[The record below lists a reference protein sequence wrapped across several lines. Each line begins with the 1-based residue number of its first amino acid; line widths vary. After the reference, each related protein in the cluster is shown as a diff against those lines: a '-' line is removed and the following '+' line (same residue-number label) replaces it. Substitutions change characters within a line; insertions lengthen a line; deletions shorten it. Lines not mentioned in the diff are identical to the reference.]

1 MPRIL
6 SAETLYRW
14 HNVMRWRIG
23 ISFALFQRKNDGRW
37 RERIL
42 SMQKKKIKLLSI
54 IIIIAFAVLLVG
66 GVFCGR
72 YYTSQ
77 KKEAEKVEKEKE
89 AQADKEKAK
98 AAEKN
103 AEQATTEKEQTVEE
117 PADTDFVK
125 ITDYIPD
132 IVIDLK
138 YATTDNF
145 TGTVIYDFKDAYLR
159 YGTVK
164 KLAVAQEK
172 FKSMGYY
179 IKIWDAYRPFAA
191 QEKLWQVC
199 PNPRYVANPANGMKA
214 HNLGGTIDMTLVT
227 FDRNEVE
234 MPTAFDDFSLR
245 ADRDYSDVSE
255 TAAGNARM
263 MEGVMA
269 ECGFRGYAGEWW
281 DYSDTT
287 AYEAYD
293 FEP

>member
-1 MPRIL
+1 
-6 SAETLYRW
+6 
-14 HNVMRWRIG
+14 MRWRIG

-103 AEQATTEKEQTVEE
+103 AEQDDTEAQATTEKEQTVEE

-293 FEP
+293 FEL

>member
-1 MPRIL
+1 MNL
-6 SAETLYRW
+6 
-14 HNVMRWRIG
+14 
-23 ISFALFQRKNDGRW
+23 
-37 RERIL
+37 
-42 SMQKKKIKLLSI
+42 QKKKRGFLFLVV
-54 IIIIAFAVLLVG
+54 VLIGLTI
-66 GVFCGR
+66 GVIFYGR
-72 YYTSQ
+72 YQT
-77 KKEAEKVEKEKE
+77 EKVEQEKE
-89 AQADKEKAK
+89 TSIERESRQ
-98 AAEKN
+98 
-103 AEQATTEKEQTVEE
+103 AEQLPEQLPE

-132 IVIDLK
+132 IVVDLK
-138 YATTDNF
+138 YATADNF

-172 FKSMGYY
+172 FKAMGYY

-227 FDRNEVE
+227 FDGNEVE
-234 MPTAFDDFSLR
+234 MPTAFDDFSLK
-245 ADRDYSDVSE
+245 ADRDYSDVPE
-255 TAAGNARM
+255 TAAGNAR
-263 MEGVMA
+263 VMT
-269 ECGFRGYAGEWW
+269 ECGFVGYAGEWW

-287 AYEAYD
+287 AYEACD

>member
-1 MPRIL
+1 MNL
-6 SAETLYRW
+6 
-14 HNVMRWRIG
+14 
-23 ISFALFQRKNDGRW
+23 
-37 RERIL
+37 
-42 SMQKKKIKLLSI
+42 QKKKRGFLFLVV
-54 IIIIAFAVLLVG
+54 VLIGLTI
-66 GVFCGR
+66 GVIFYGR
-72 YYTSQ
+72 YQTVQ
-77 KKEAEKVEKEKE
+77 RKEEKKVEQEKE
-89 AQADKEKAK
+89 TSIERESRQ
-98 AAEKN
+98 
-103 AEQATTEKEQTVEE
+103 AEQLPEQLPE
-117 PADTDFVK
+117 PADTDFVR
-125 ITDYIPD
+125 IMDYIPD

-227 FDRNEVE
+227 FAGNEVE
-234 MPTAFDDFSLR
+234 MPTAFDDFSFK
-245 ADRDYSDVSE
+245 ADRDYSDVWE
-255 TAAGNARM
+255 TAAENAGRRESVM
-263 MEGVMA
+263 IEG
-269 ECGFRGYAGEWW
+269 GFIGYELEGGE
-281 DYSDTT
+281 DSDTT

-293 FEP
+293 FMLFQ

>member
-1 MPRIL
+1 MNL
-6 SAETLYRW
+6 
-14 HNVMRWRIG
+14 
-23 ISFALFQRKNDGRW
+23 
-37 RERIL
+37 
-42 SMQKKKIKLLSI
+42 QKKKRGFLFLEV
-54 IIIIAFAVLLVG
+54 VLIGLTI
-66 GVFCGR
+66 GVIFYGR
-72 YYTSQ
+72 YQTVQ
-77 KKEAEKVEKEKE
+77 RTEGKKVEQEKE
-89 AQADKEKAK
+89 TSIERESRQ
-98 AAEKN
+98 
-103 AEQATTEKEQTVEE
+103 AEQLPEQLPE
-117 PADTDFVK
+117 PADTDFVR
-125 ITDYIPD
+125 IMDYIPD
-132 IVIDLK
+132 IVVDLK
-138 YATTDNF
+138 YATADNF

-172 FKSMGYY
+172 FKAMGYY

-227 FDRNEVE
+227 FDGNEVE

-255 TAAGNARM
+255 TAAENARM
-263 MEGVMA
+263 MESVMT

-287 AYEAYD
+287 AYEACD

>member
-1 MPRIL
+1 MNL
-6 SAETLYRW
+6 
-14 HNVMRWRIG
+14 
-23 ISFALFQRKNDGRW
+23 
-37 RERIL
+37 
-42 SMQKKKIKLLSI
+42 QKKKRGFLFLEV
-54 IIIIAFAVLLVG
+54 VLIGLTIGVIFYG
-66 GVFCGR
+66 GYQTVQRTEG
-72 YYTSQ
+72 
-77 KKEAEKVEKEKE
+77 KKVEQEKE
-89 AQADKEKAK
+89 TSIERESRQ
-98 AAEKN
+98 
-103 AEQATTEKEQTVEE
+103 AEQLPEQLPE

-132 IVIDLK
+132 IVVELK
-138 YATTDNF
+138 YATADNF

-172 FKSMGYY
+172 FKAMGYY

-227 FDRNEVE
+227 FDGNEVE

-255 TAAGNARM
+255 TAAENARM
-263 MEGVMA
+263 MESVMT

-293 FEP
+293 FKP

>member
-1 MPRIL
+1 M
-6 SAETLYRW
+6 YRW
-14 HNVMRWRIG
+14 HNAMRWRIG
-23 ISFALFQRKNDGRW
+23 IFPALFQRKTDGRW

-42 SMQKKKIKLLSI
+42 SMQKKKIKPLSI

-66 GVFCGR
+66 GVSYGR

-77 KKEAEKVEKEKE
+77 KEEAEKIEKEKE
-89 AQADKEKAK
+89 AQEDKENAK

-103 AEQATTEKEQTVEE
+103 ADQDDIEEPVTTEKEQTVEE

-132 IVIDLK
+132 IVVDLK
-138 YATTDNF
+138 YATADNF
-145 TGTVIYDFKDAYLR
+145 TGTIIYDFKDAYLR

-227 FDRNEVE
+227 FAGNEVE
-234 MPTAFDDFSLR
+234 MPTAFDDFSLK

-255 TAAGNARM
+255 TAAENARM
-263 MEGVMA
+263 MEGVMT

>member
-1 MPRIL
+1 MNL
-6 SAETLYRW
+6 
-14 HNVMRWRIG
+14 
-23 ISFALFQRKNDGRW
+23 
-37 RERIL
+37 
-42 SMQKKKIKLLSI
+42 QKKKRGFLFLEV
-54 IIIIAFAVLLVG
+54 VLIGLTI
-66 GVFCGR
+66 GVIFYGR
-72 YYTSQ
+72 YQTVQ
-77 KKEAEKVEKEKE
+77 RTEGKKVEQEKE
-89 AQADKEKAK
+89 TSIERESRQ
-98 AAEKN
+98 
-103 AEQATTEKEQTVEE
+103 AEQLPEQLPE
-117 PADTDFVK
+117 PADTDFVR
-125 ITDYIPD
+125 IMDYIPD

-138 YATTDNF
+138 YATVDNF

-172 FKSMGYY
+172 FKAMGYY

-227 FDRNEVE
+227 FDGNEVE

-255 TAAGNARM
+255 TAAENARM
-263 MEGVMA
+263 MARVMT
-269 ECGFRGYAGEWW
+269 EWGGRGYAGEWR

-287 AYEAYD
+287 AYEACD

>member
-1 MPRIL
+1 M
-6 SAETLYRW
+6 YRW
-14 HNVMRWRIG
+14 HNAMRWRIG
-23 ISFALFQRKNDGRW
+23 IFPALFQRKTDGRW
-37 RERIL
+37 GERIL

-54 IIIIAFAVLLVG
+54 IIIIVFTVLLVG
-66 GVFCGR
+66 GVSYGR
-72 YYTSQ
+72 YYTNQ
-77 KKEAEKVEKEKE
+77 KEEAEKIEKEKE
-89 AQADKEKAK
+89 AQEDKENAK

-103 AEQATTEKEQTVEE
+103 ADQDDIEEPATTEKEQTVEE

-132 IVIDLK
+132 IVVDLK
-138 YATTDNF
+138 YATADNF
-145 TGTVIYDFKDAYLR
+145 TGTIIYDFKDAYLR

-199 PNPRYVANPANGMKA
+199 PNPRYVANPANGMKT

-227 FDRNEVE
+227 FAGNEVE
-234 MPTAFDDFSLR
+234 MPTTFDDFSLK

-255 TAAGNARM
+255 TAAENARM
-263 MEGVMA
+263 MEGVMT

>member
-1 MPRIL
+1 MNL
-6 SAETLYRW
+6 
-14 HNVMRWRIG
+14 
-23 ISFALFQRKNDGRW
+23 
-37 RERIL
+37 
-42 SMQKKKIKLLSI
+42 QKKKRVFLFLEV
-54 IIIIAFAVLLVG
+54 VLIGLTIG
-66 GVFCGR
+66 GIFYGR
-72 YYTSQ
+72 YQTVQ
-77 KKEAEKVEKEKE
+77 RTEGKKVEQEKE
-89 AQADKEKAK
+89 TSIERESRQ
-98 AAEKN
+98 
-103 AEQATTEKEQTVEE
+103 AEQLPEQLPE

-132 IVIDLK
+132 IVVDLK

-172 FKSMGYY
+172 FKAMGYY

-214 HNLGGTIDMTLVT
+214 HNLGGTIDMTIVT
-227 FDRNEVE
+227 LDGEEVE
-234 MPTAFDDFSLR
+234 MPTGFDDFSLK

-255 TAAGNARM
+255 TAATNAM
-263 MEGVMA
+263 MLEQVMT
-269 ECGFRGYAGEWW
+269 ECGFKGYQGEWW

-287 AYEAYD
+287 AYEACD

>member
-1 MPRIL
+1 MNL
-6 SAETLYRW
+6 
-14 HNVMRWRIG
+14 
-23 ISFALFQRKNDGRW
+23 
-37 RERIL
+37 
-42 SMQKKKIKLLSI
+42 QKKKRGFLFLEV
-54 IIIIAFAVLLVG
+54 VLIGLTI
-66 GVFCGR
+66 GVIFYGR
-72 YYTSQ
+72 YQTVQ
-77 KKEAEKVEKEKE
+77 RTEGKKVEQEKE
-89 AQADKEKAK
+89 TSIERESRQ
-98 AAEKN
+98 
-103 AEQATTEKEQTVEE
+103 AEQLPEQLPE
-117 PADTDFVK
+117 PADTDFVR
-125 ITDYIPD
+125 IMDYIPD

-138 YATTDNF
+138 YATVDNF

-172 FKSMGYY
+172 FKAMGYY

-227 FDRNEVE
+227 FDGNEVE

-255 TAAGNARM
+255 TAAENARM
-263 MEGVMA
+263 MESVMT

-287 AYEAYD
+287 AYEACD

>member
-1 MPRIL
+1 MNL
-6 SAETLYRW
+6 
-14 HNVMRWRIG
+14 
-23 ISFALFQRKNDGRW
+23 
-37 RERIL
+37 
-42 SMQKKKIKLLSI
+42 QKKKRGFLVV
-54 IIIIAFAVLLVG
+54 VLIGLTI
-66 GVFCGR
+66 GVIFYGR
-72 YYTSQ
+72 YQTVQ
-77 KKEAEKVEKEKE
+77 RKEGKKVEQEKE
-89 AQADKEKAK
+89 TSIERESRQ
-98 AAEKN
+98 
-103 AEQATTEKEQTVEE
+103 AEQLPEQLPE
-117 PADTDFVK
+117 PADTDFVR
-125 ITDYIPD
+125 IMDYIPD

-138 YATTDNF
+138 YATADNF

-172 FKSMGYY
+172 FKAMGYY

-227 FDRNEVE
+227 FDGNEVE

-255 TAAGNARM
+255 TAAENARM
-263 MEGVMA
+263 MESVMT

-287 AYEAYD
+287 AYEACD

>member
-1 MPRIL
+1 MNL
-6 SAETLYRW
+6 
-14 HNVMRWRIG
+14 
-23 ISFALFQRKNDGRW
+23 
-37 RERIL
+37 
-42 SMQKKKIKLLSI
+42 QKKKRVFLFLEV
-54 IIIIAFAVLLVG
+54 VLIGLTIG
-66 GVFCGR
+66 GIFYGR
-72 YYTSQ
+72 YQTVQ
-77 KKEAEKVEKEKE
+77 RTEGKKVEQEKE
-89 AQADKEKAK
+89 TSIERESRQ
-98 AAEKN
+98 
-103 AEQATTEKEQTVEE
+103 AEQLPEQLPE

-132 IVIDLK
+132 IVVDLK
-138 YATTDNF
+138 YATADNF

-172 FKSMGYY
+172 FKAMGYY

-214 HNLGGTIDMTLVT
+214 HNLGGTIDMTIVT
-227 FDRNEVE
+227 LDGEEVE
-234 MPTAFDDFSLR
+234 MPTGFDDFSLK

-255 TAAGNARM
+255 TAATNAM
-263 MEGVMA
+263 MLEQVMT
-269 ECGFRGYAGEWW
+269 ECGFKGYQGEWW

-287 AYEAYD
+287 AYEACD

>member
-1 MPRIL
+1 
-6 SAETLYRW
+6 
-14 HNVMRWRIG
+14 
-23 ISFALFQRKNDGRW
+23 
-37 RERIL
+37 
-42 SMQKKKIKLLSI
+42 MQKKKIKLLSI

-77 KKEAEKVEKEKE
+77 KKEAENVEKEKE

-103 AEQATTEKEQTVEE
+103 AEQTTTEKEQTVEE

-145 TGTVIYDFKDAYLR
+145 TGTIIYDFNDAYLR

-179 IKIWDAYRPFAA
+179 IKIWDAYRPFTA

-199 PNPRYVANPANGMKA
+199 PNPRYVDNPANGIKA

-263 MEGVMA
+263 MEGVMT

>member
-1 MPRIL
+1 M
-6 SAETLYRW
+6 YRW
-14 HNVMRWRIG
+14 HNAMRWRNG
-23 ISFALFQRKNDGRW
+23 IFPALFQRKTDGRW

-66 GVFCGR
+66 GVSYGR

-77 KKEAEKVEKEKE
+77 KEEAEKIEKEKE
-89 AQADKEKAK
+89 AQEDKENAK

-103 AEQATTEKEQTVEE
+103 ADQDDIEEPATTEKEQTVEE

-132 IVIDLK
+132 IVVDLK
-138 YATTDNF
+138 YATADNF

-227 FDRNEVE
+227 FAGNEVE
-234 MPTAFDDFSLR
+234 MPTAFDDFSLK

-255 TAAGNARM
+255 TAEENARM
-263 MEGVMA
+263 MESVMA
-269 ECGFRGYAGEWW
+269 ESGFRGYAGEWW

>member
-1 MPRIL
+1 MPYFWK
-6 SAETLYRW
+6 T
-14 HNVMRWRIG
+14 
-23 ISFALFQRKNDGRW
+23 DGRW
-37 RERIL
+37 GERIL
-42 SMQKKKIKLLSI
+42 SMKKKKIKLLSI
-54 IIIIAFAVLLVG
+54 IIIITFAVLLVG
-66 GVFCGR
+66 GISCGR

-145 TGTVIYDFKDAYLR
+145 TGTVIYDFEDAYLR

-227 FDRNEVE
+227 FAGNEVE

-255 TAAGNARM
+255 TAAENARM
-263 MEGVMA
+263 MERVMT
-269 ECGFRGYAGEWW
+269 ECGFYGYAGEWW

>member
-1 MPRIL
+1 MPYFWK
-6 SAETLYRW
+6 T
-14 HNVMRWRIG
+14 
-23 ISFALFQRKNDGRW
+23 DDRW

-42 SMQKKKIKLLSI
+42 SMQKKRIKLLSI
-54 IIIIAFAVLLVG
+54 IIIIAFVVLLVG
-66 GVFCGR
+66 GIFCGR

-77 KKEAEKVEKEKE
+77 KKEAENVEKEKE
-89 AQADKEKAK
+89 AQADKENVK

-103 AEQATTEKEQTVEE
+103 VDIDDIEEPVTTEKEQTVEE

-132 IVIDLK
+132 IVIDLR

-172 FKSMGYY
+172 FKSMGYH

-227 FDRNEVE
+227 FAGNEVE

-245 ADRDYSDVSE
+245 ADRDYSDVTE
-255 TAAGNARM
+255 TAAENARM
-263 MEGVMA
+263 MERVMT
-269 ECGFRGYAGEWW
+269 ECGFYGYAGEWW

>member
-1 MPRIL
+1 
-6 SAETLYRW
+6 
-14 HNVMRWRIG
+14 
-23 ISFALFQRKNDGRW
+23 
-37 RERIL
+37 
-42 SMQKKKIKLLSI
+42 MQKKKIKLLSI

-66 GVFCGR
+66 GVSYGR

-77 KKEAEKVEKEKE
+77 KEEVEKIEKEKE
-89 AQADKEKAK
+89 AQEDKENAK

-103 AEQATTEKEQTVEE
+103 ADQDDIEEPATTEKEQTVEE
-117 PADTDFVK
+117 PAD
-125 ITDYIPD
+125 
-132 IVIDLK
+132 IVVDLK
-138 YATTDNF
+138 YATADNF

-227 FDRNEVE
+227 FAGNEVE
-234 MPTAFDDFSLR
+234 MPTAFDDFSLK

-255 TAAGNARM
+255 TAAENARM
-263 MEGVMA
+263 MEGVMT

>member
-1 MPRIL
+1 
-6 SAETLYRW
+6 
-14 HNVMRWRIG
+14 
-23 ISFALFQRKNDGRW
+23 
-37 RERIL
+37 
-42 SMQKKKIKLLSI
+42 MQKKKIKLLSI

-77 KKEAEKVEKEKE
+77 KKEAEKIEKEKE
-89 AQADKEKAK
+89 AQEDKENAK

-103 AEQATTEKEQTVEE
+103 ADQDDIEEPATTEKEQTVEE

-132 IVIDLK
+132 IVVDLK
-138 YATTDNF
+138 YATADNF

-199 PNPRYVANPANGMKA
+199 PNPRYVANPANG
-214 HNLGGTIDMTLVT
+214 TIDMTLVT
-227 FDRNEVE
+227 FAGNEVE
-234 MPTAFDDFSLR
+234 MPTAFDDFSLK

-255 TAAGNARM
+255 TAEENARM
-263 MEGVMA
+263 MESVMA
-269 ECGFRGYAGEWW
+269 ESGFRGYAGEWW